1 MPDPEPPNSSPAH
14 LDPRL
19 VRAVDRVLSIQRP
32 AVLAHIRV
40 LRSMHPEA
48 TPEQLVRALERRYLV
63 AVTGGGAGVG
73 IVAAL
78 PAVGTAASLAV
89 SAAETVGFLEATTLF
104 AQSVTEVH
112 GIALSDPERSR
123 TLVMAMLLG
132 SGGQDLVKQL
142 AVQATGGAPRSRF
155 WGEMVTKQLPR
166 VAVDQ
171 IAERI
176 RSAFLRRVAVTQG
189 GSLVGRVLPFG
200 IGAVVGGTG
209 NHLLGRRVVQAA
221 RQAFGPA
228 PATFPAELEL
238 RPRVPGER
246 RFSVPGPLRRLPG
259 RLPLPARRP
268 RALPPGASDPSDP
281 PDAAPDPSPAAP
293 ERDSA

>member
-1 MPDPEPPNSSPAH
+1 MPDLEPAN
-14 LDPRL
+14 LDPRVL
-19 VRAVDRVLSIQRP
+19 RAVDRVLSIQRP
-32 AVLAHIRV
+32 VVLAHIRV
-40 LRSMHPEA
+40 LRAMHPTA
-48 TPEQLVRALERRYLV
+48 TPEELVHSLERRYLL

-73 IVAAL
+73 VVAAL
-78 PAVGTAASLAV
+78 PAVGTVASLAV
-89 SAAETVGFLEATTLF
+89 SAAETLGFLEATTLF
-104 AQSVTEVH
+104 VQSVTEVH

-142 AVQATGGAPRSRF
+142 AGQAAGGAPRSRF

-176 RSAFLRRVAVTQG
+176 RAAFLRRFVVTQG
-189 GSLVGRVLPFG
+189 GSFVGRVLPFG
-200 IGAVVGGTG
+200 IGAVVGGAG
-209 NHLLGRRVVQAA
+209 NHLLGRRVVQAS

-228 PATFPAELEL
+228 PATFPAELAIQ
-238 RPRVPGER
+238 PRVPGAR

-259 RLPLPARRP
+259 RLPLPPRRP
-268 RALPPGASDPSDP
+268 RAALPSAPSDRPSDP
-281 PDAAPDPSPAAP
+281 TPGP
-293 ERDSA
+293 EQDSA

>member
-1 MPDPEPPNSSPAH
+1 MPDPEPLNSSPAN

-32 AVLAHIRV
+32 VVLAHIRV

-48 TPEQLVRALERRYLV
+48 TPEELVRALERRYLI

-73 IVAAL
+73 VVAAL
-78 PAVGTAASLAV
+78 PVVGTAASLAV
-89 SAAETVGFLEATTLF
+89 SAAETLGFLEATTLF

-142 AVQATGGAPRSRF
+142 AGQAAGGASRSSF

-176 RSAFLRRVAVTQG
+176 RTAFLRRVAVTQG

-209 NHLLGRRVVQAA
+209 NHLLGRKVVQAA
-221 RQAFGPA
+221 RQAFGPP
-228 PATFPAELEL
+228 PASFPPELAV
-238 RPRVPGER
+238 RPRIPGSR
-246 RFSVPGPLRRLPG
+246 RFSVPEPLRRLPK
-259 RLPLPARRP
+259 RLPLPSPARRP
-268 RALPPGASDPSDP
+268 RALPPAPSDRPADP
-281 PDAAPDPSPAAP
+281 PGS
-293 ERDSA
+293 EQDSA